1 MHSTTYQ
8 FNRPVLR
15 FGSRHP
21 IVIELQQRLSQQGRP
36 IALTGIFDQ
45 ETEIAV
51 KYFQSRFFLGPDGVV
66 GPLTWQALCK
76 EAPPHTPTLSQGSS
90 GDAVIALQ
98 ELLSIDLYYC
108 GAIDGIFGH
117 MMMLAVRRFQNDYGL
132 LADGVVDP
140 KTWQALSEL

>member
-8 FNRPVLR
+8 SNRPVLR

-21 IVIELQQRLSQQGRP
+21 IVVELQQRLSQQGRP
-36 IALTGIFDQ
+36 IALTGVFDQ

-51 KYFQSRFFLGPDGVV
+51 KYFQSRFFLRPDGVV
-66 GPLTWQALCK
+66 GPLTWKALCK
-76 EAPPHTPTLSQGSS
+76 EAPPSISTLSHGSS
-90 GDAVIALQ
+90 GSAVIAVQ
-98 ELLSIDLYYC
+98 ELLSIDLYYR
-108 GAIDGIFGH
+108 GAIDGVFGR
-117 MMMLAVRRFQNDYGL
+117 MTMLAVQRFQNDYGL